1 MKIAEKIAK
10 LRKSEGLSQEDLAN
24 ELNVSRQTV
33 YKWESGIANP
43 ELEKIKNIAKMFN
56 VSFDYLMDDDIETN
70 EKKEVKKKPK
80 YRGVYYTGE
89 ELKVN
94 HADIDHGC
102 AESNK
107 RGAGGRSD
115 EFFEM
120 QENTCNSV
128 MELIEATE
136 VFRLQP
142 DANIMCFY
150 NKEKGVFGLYY
161 AGKVQFVCPIENFI
175 DIEIETEKPIIVNSK
190 AAIKSVGFGAG
201 GINSVGAGYI
211 PYNTVME
218 NPYLNATLRYEG
230 ENGEM
235 ELELKFSANNRYL
248 LDDAKGDL
256 SFWNSMTSALIEGLA
271 KNLKKL
277 CTKLREEK
285 KAARARDISKLP
297 PVDVDFY
304 AELNEELTV
313 TYEEYLQE
321 IEAESSGDFSFAIFK
336 IIGIVAGIGALTAW
350 LISLI

>member
-43 ELEKIKNIAKMFN
+43 ELEKIKNIAKMFD
-56 VSFDYLMDDDIETN
+56 VSFDYLMDDDVETN

-80 YRGVYYTGE
+80 FRGIYYTGE
-89 ELKVN
+89 ELELN
-94 HADIDHGC
+94 HADIDHGHVD
-102 AESNK
+102 SKK
-107 RGAGGRSD
+107 RGSGRSD

-142 DANIMCFY
+142 DANIVCFY

-175 DIEIETEKPIIVNSK
+175 DIEMETEKPFLVSSK

-201 GINSVGAGYI
+201 GINSVGAGYV
-211 PYNTVME
+211 PYNNVVE
-218 NPYLNATLRYEG
+218 SPYLNAILRYEG

-248 LDDAKGDL
+248 LDDAKGDI
-256 SFWNSMTSALIEGLA
+256 SFWNCMTSALIEGLA

-277 CTKLREEK
+277 CAKLREEK
-285 KAARARDISKLP
+285 KAAKARDISKLP
-297 PVDVDFY
+297 PVDIDFY
-304 AELNEELTV
+304 TELNEELAV
-313 TYEEYLQE
+313 TYEDYLQE
-321 IEAESSGDFSFAIFK
+321 IESESSGGFEFTIFK
-336 IIGIVAGIGALTAW
+336 LIGIGVGIGVLAAW
-350 LISLI
+350 IISLI